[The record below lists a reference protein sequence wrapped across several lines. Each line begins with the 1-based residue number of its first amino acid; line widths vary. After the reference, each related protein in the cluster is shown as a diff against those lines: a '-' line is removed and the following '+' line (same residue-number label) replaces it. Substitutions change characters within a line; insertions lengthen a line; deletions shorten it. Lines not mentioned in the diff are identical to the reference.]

1 MTESLLELKKKISSI
16 QKTGQITEAMR
27 MVSGVKLNRTEK
39 LNQAYTVYNDHIRQT
54 ISHLVSAKIFDEFN
68 KKNVEM
74 CDDEINSLDYS
85 DIFELGKIVDLI
97 QPRKEIKSTGYL
109 VISGDRGLVGSYNN
123 QVIKNM
129 MDIFK
134 DAEIEKRDVK
144 ILAVGSI
151 AAQFFKKQ
159 NLNVVYEYKG
169 VDDVPNYKQVR
180 DIIQSAIKMYQ
191 NGVYDEL
198 YVCYTHHVNSLS
210 SAFRVEKMLPI
221 SDLDIGSEEAEAHEK
236 LEYDIDPDIDTA
248 LKSLLPQFAR
258 STIYGAI
265 LDAKTAEHA
274 SSMTAMQSA
283 SDNASDLVSRLT
295 TQMNR
300 ARQAQITTELSEIIG
315 GANALE

>member
-1 MTESLLELKKKISSI
+1 M
-16 QKTGQITEAMR
+16 
-27 MVSGVKLNRTEK
+27 
-39 LNQAYTVYNDHIRQT
+39 
-54 ISHLVSAKIFDEFN
+54 
-68 KKNVEM
+68 
-74 CDDEINSLDYS
+74 
-85 DIFELGKIVDLI
+85 
-97 QPRKEIKSTGYL
+97 
-109 VISGDRGLVGSYNN
+109 
-123 QVIKNM
+123 
-129 MDIFK
+129 
-134 DAEIEKRDVK
+134 
-144 ILAVGSI
+144 
-151 AAQFFKKQ
+151 
-159 NLNVVYEYKG
+159 NVVYENSG
-169 VDDVPNYKQVR
+169 ISDVPSFNEVLP
-180 DIIQSAIKMYQ
+180 IVSTAIKMYL